1 MPSKVC
7 TKCGVDKLLEAFNV
21 ASSAPD
27 GRRPECKE
35 CRKSASKKYYSSNSD
50 QIKTKVKIYAAKVKT
65 VKDAEQKIQYDQYES
80 QLRAEKYQKK
90 LHQKRMKA
98 LADKL
103 YQETH
108 KEEKKEYIKEYY
120 LKNKEVYRLKMAE
133 YREQNKDTLR
143 VLKRNYKI
151 NRLNNDPVYK
161 LKFNLSTLIRN
172 VIKNGGYRKNA
183 KTSEVLGADWTTVKK
198 HIESM
203 FTDKMS
209 WENQGRWHFDH
220 IIPISLA
227 KNEVEVFALNHYT
240 NLRPLW
246 GKENI
251 VKSNKLPSLA
261 EIKRYGLG
269 SLFYLILGNLPR

>member
-7 TKCGVDKLLEAFNV
+7 TKCKIDKPLEAFNA
-21 ASSAPD
+21 ASNAPD

-35 CRKSASKKYYSSNSD
+35 CRKTSSKKYYISNSD
-50 QIKTKVKIYAAKVKT
+50 QIKSKVKTYAEKVKIT
-65 VKDAEQKIQYDQYES
+65 KDAEKKIQYDLYMS
-80 QLRAEKYQKK
+80 QLNAEKNQKR

-98 LADKL
+98 LGDKL

-108 KEEKKEYIKEYY
+108 REIRREYTKEHY

-133 YREQNKDTLR
+133 YREQNKDSLR
-143 VLKRNYKI
+143 ILKRNYKI
-151 NRLNNDPVYK
+151 NRLESDPIYK

-172 VIKNGGYRKNA
+172 VIKNGGYQKTA
-183 KTSEVLGADWTTVKK
+183 KTSEVLGADWDIVKE

-203 FTDKMS
+203 FTDDMT

-227 KNEVEVFALNHYT
+227 KSEAEVLALNHYS

-251 VKSNKLPSLA
+251 VKSNKLPSPA
-261 EIKRYGLG
+261 EIERYGLG
-269 SLFYLILGNLPR
+269 GLFNLIKGNL